1 MDLTASSGGETVQGH
16 LAGVV
21 ACVAADATLREVAH
35 KLMAIEA
42 GALVVGS
49 TDHVEG
55 VISERDI
62 VQAVGLGRDLDAL
75 RAGDVARTQQVWC
88 SPSTSLNEVAA
99 MMTAQGVRHL
109 LVGEVGHLVGIVSA
123 RDVLAARH

>member
-1 MDLTASSGGETVQGH
+1 MNETVSSGGDTVQGH

-21 ACVAADATLREVAH
+21 ACVAANATMREVAH

-49 TDHVEG
+49 TDHVDG
-55 VISERDI
+55 VISECDV

-75 RAGDVARTQQVWC
+75 KAGDVARTDLVWC
-88 SPSTSLNEVAA
+88 SPATSLSEVAA
-99 MMTAQGVRHL
+99 MMTAQGVRHV
-109 LVGEVGHLVGIVSA
+109 LVGEGGHLVGIVSA
-123 RDVLAARH
+123 RDVLAAGR